1 MFFDILKHD
10 IKRKKTM
17 NIIVLLFVILA
28 VTFISSSVNNLLAI
42 TNSLENFFDKSGVS
56 DFITFEIG
64 NSTPSAK
71 EVAKNTDGVTEIKT
85 EDCIFVTK
93 CEFGQEEIKNSII
106 IDSLK
111 NSIQT
116 FFDQNNMEISQ
127 VNDGEIYVPQTILD
141 DKKADIGDSITLTV
155 NDISKTFTVK
165 GVLKDAILG
174 SRFVGVKRLLVSDS
188 DYQSFEKTDKANL
201 QKMEINFIKT
211 NNSPAL
217 KKNLVVCDSIL
228 NADDR
233 SLFYYTYVMEM
244 IVAGVLLV
252 VSVCLIVISLV
263 ILSFTV
269 SFTLS
274 EEFRQIGIMQAIGI
288 PDRKIRFIYMVKYLA
303 ISVVGAVVGL
313 ILSFPFGNM
322 LLLRVS
328 GSIVMTYSNGALLG
342 VLCAFVVVAAILLF
356 CWVST
361 RRVKKFTPVD
371 AIRNGSTG
379 ENYKKKRI
387 IHFNAKP
394 VRPVLFMAV
403 NDVLSGIKHF
413 LIMLLTFFV
422 GISMIMVCLNVSSTL
437 QSEKL
442 LGWINMREC
451 DAAIATTSSSN
462 YMVPNGREK
471 LKQEIEELESVLEEK
486 GWKAD
491 CFTEVA
497 TNVILTKGDTKVK
510 TTGIEGINTD
520 TDRYAYIEGTAPQNK
535 NEIAIT
541 RITAE
546 KLNVNIGDTVT
557 LQINDEEKDC
567 MITAIY
573 QTMMFMG
580 DSIRLYPNQ
589 SYGFEK
595 LVGLFGIQIDFSDN
609 PSDSEIERRI
619 QALEDIYPD
628 DKIMTAAEYADD
640 CVEGT
645 GDVVQGVSNMILL
658 VVILIDILVAV
669 LMEKSFL
676 TKERGEIAMLK
687 AIGFKNSSIMVW
699 QALRIGIIMLLAVLL
714 SIIFANPIGQLTTS
728 GIFKMMGAEN
738 IIFDTDILK
747 TYVIY
752 PIIVFTATV
761 FSVFISALS
770 IRNISSNEIN
780 SIE

>member
-85 EDCIFVTK
+85 EECIFVTK

-328 GSIVMTYSNGALLG
+328 GSIVMTYRTEL
-342 VLCAFVVVAAILLF
+342 
-356 CWVST
+356 CWV
-361 RRVKKFTPVD
+361 F
-371 AIRNGSTG
+371 
-379 ENYKKKRI
+379 Y
-387 IHFNAKP
+387 
-394 VRPVLFMAV
+394 VR
-403 NDVLSGIKHF
+403 
-413 LIMLLTFFV
+413 LL
-422 GISMIMVCLNVSSTL
+422 L
-437 QSEKL
+437 
-442 LGWINMREC
+442 
-451 DAAIATTSSSN
+451 
-462 YMVPNGREK
+462 
-471 LKQEIEELESVLEEK
+471 
-486 GWKAD
+486 
-491 CFTEVA
+491 
-497 TNVILTKGDTKVK
+497 
-510 TTGIEGINTD
+510 
-520 TDRYAYIEGTAPQNK
+520 
-535 NEIAIT
+535 
-541 RITAE
+541 
-546 KLNVNIGDTVT
+546 
-557 LQINDEEKDC
+557 
-567 MITAIY
+567 
-573 QTMMFMG
+573 
-580 DSIRLYPNQ
+580 
-589 SYGFEK
+589 
-595 LVGLFGIQIDFSDN
+595 
-609 PSDSEIERRI
+609 
-619 QALEDIYPD
+619 
-628 DKIMTAAEYADD
+628 
-640 CVEGT
+640 
-645 GDVVQGVSNMILL
+645 
-658 VVILIDILVAV
+658 
-669 LMEKSFL
+669 
-676 TKERGEIAMLK
+676 
-687 AIGFKNSSIMVW
+687 
-699 QALRIGIIMLLAVLL
+699 
-714 SIIFANPIGQLTTS
+714 
-728 GIFKMMGAEN
+728 
-738 IIFDTDILK
+738 
-747 TYVIY
+747 
-752 PIIVFTATV
+752 
-761 FSVFISALS
+761 
-770 IRNISSNEIN
+770 
-780 SIE
+780 